1 MSGKLEYSTN
11 ELLDEFKKNSNL
23 FKFYIHFKD
32 FNDDSYD
39 TYIDCF
45 KSNDPNARRK
55 CPGVKQIIQKWKSL
69 FENFPYTDNNTSEKC
84 HYLVLWAYD
93 RIKQCSS
100 KTFCTSWFYSLL
112 EEIWKDKKCCYD
124 VTKTDE
130 CKKKYTKTFNLD
142 VLKNKRDLYDFLE
155 YFNNISSILT
165 DKDSVKKKKY
175 CKYVSDIFQ
184 LYKEIIKKSCSG
196 NYDYEI
202 EKFNEQV
209 INKEEILTILKDN
222 CPSLFHDISFIKNNL
237 TKCLSKVSSEKSD
250 ESHHLS
256 AHSDTDRVGTNILK
270 RPTINFSDHDKL
282 LKEIHTNDNL
292 YGSYFYKKYENLDK
306 TVDNDNTVN
315 TKFESL
321 KSNYT
326 DISDDVLKKLIK
338 NIIHLNNIK
347 DANEYRKSCLYYKYW
362 TYEKMWMIWKKKS
375 NYGVEKVIDKFLDLH
390 SRVIS
395 KTTYGYMCEFHFYV
409 KNLEQLE
416 YLVEQ
421 RHLDIYFK
429 IYPFIKSN
437 IYCTMDKKDRYVKYL
452 DYISPLYKIHKGD
465 CCLHYNIWG
474 DYECHNYF
482 KCHDKYN
489 PDNLLHAL
497 NYVGNN
503 DCNNFLKTSK
513 PQPGNS
519 DNSQK
524 YNADNDESDI
534 NIKCHRGF
542 YRSENQDYYSYI
554 CTDKEGDGGNSSAS
568 SPLNSSSMNMIFNG
582 SFLIL
587 GSMLQNKRNQ
597 RENIRHDIHEQQ
609 RGTVSGNTSKTQN
622 INSPKKRIRIAYHSS

>member
-1 MSGKLEYSTN
+1 MSGILEYRTH
-11 ELLDEFKKNSNL
+11 ELLDEFKKGSNL
-23 FKFYIHFKD
+23 FKFYEHFKIL
-32 FNDDSYD
+32 NNVSYDSY
-39 TYIDCF
+39 INCF
-45 KSNDPNARRK
+45 MSNDPKIKGN
-55 CPGVKQIIQKWKSL
+55 CQNVNQIIQKWKSL
-69 FENFPYTDNNTSEKC
+69 FETFQRTENNTSEKC

-100 KTFCTSWFYSLL
+100 KAFCTSWFYSLL
-112 EEIWKDKKCCYD
+112 EEFWKDKKFCHD
-124 VTKTDE
+124 VTQTNE
-130 CKKKYTKTFNLD
+130 FKKKYKKTFNLEI
-142 VLKNKRDLYDFLE
+142 LKNKRELYDFLE
-155 YFNNISSILT
+155 YFNNISSILKDNKS
-165 DKDSVKKKKY
+165 DKKQKY

-202 EKFNEQV
+202 EKFQELV
-209 INKEEILTILKDN
+209 INKEEILNILKDN
-222 CPSLFHDISFIKNNL
+222 CPNHFQDVSFIKNNS
-237 TKCLSKVSSEKSD
+237 TKCISKESSNKNE

-256 AHSDTDRVGTNILK
+256 THSDTDNIESRIRE
-270 RPTINFSDHDKL
+270 RPSIKFSDHENL
-282 LKEIHTNDNL
+282 LKKIHENDNL

-306 TVDNDNTVN
+306 TVHNDNTVN

-321 KSNYT
+321 KSNYN
-326 DISDDVLKKLIK
+326 DISDNVLKKLIK

-395 KTTYGYMCEFHFYV
+395 KTTNGYMCEFHFYV

-587 GSMLQNKRNQ
+587 GIFFLLFLFCKVSISFYFIIYKTIFIIIFSQMLQF
-597 RENIRHDIHEQQ
+597 I
-609 RGTVSGNTSKTQN
+609 T
-622 INSPKKRIRIAYHSS
+622 